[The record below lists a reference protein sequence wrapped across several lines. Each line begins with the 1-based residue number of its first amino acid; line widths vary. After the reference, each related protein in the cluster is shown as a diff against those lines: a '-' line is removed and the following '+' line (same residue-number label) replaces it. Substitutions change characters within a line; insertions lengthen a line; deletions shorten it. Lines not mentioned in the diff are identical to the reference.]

1 MSDLT
6 VETASTNGGFYF
18 HRSDGKRF
26 FLVYKDDGS
35 AVLYAGDDRENPPQ
49 TGIVSLDLNVS
60 DKLGVARKWVLAY
73 PEHPRE
79 FVPSEMVSE
88 SPGPDDRKTEVV
100 HSA

>member
-6 VETASTNGGFYF
+6 VETATTSGGFNF
-18 HRSDGKRF
+18 CRSDGKQF
-26 FLVYKDDGS
+26 FSVYKDDGS

-49 TGIVSLDLNVS
+49 TNIVGLDSNLS

-79 FVPSEMVSE
+79 FF
-88 SPGPDDRKTEVV
+88 
-100 HSA
+100 